1 MSRDPHSE
9 FLKYHGFGIED
20 NTNHIPPTEI
30 EILRAELS
38 EIKLTMQQVLQELRK
53 LNT

>member
-20 NTNHIPPTEI
+20 SQSIPPTEI

-38 EIKLTMQQVLQELRK
+38 EIKLTMHQVLQELRK

>member
-1 MSRDPHSE
+1 MSRNPHSE

-20 NTNHIPPTEI
+20 TNNIPRTELEMLSA
-30 EILRAELS
+30 EIS
-38 EIKLTMQQVLQELRK
+38 EIKATIHQVLQELRK

>member
-9 FLKYHGFGIED
+9 FLRYHGFGIDES
-20 NTNHIPPTEI
+20 NSIPQTDIELLRTE
-30 EILRAELS
+30 LA

>member
-9 FLKYHGFGIED
+9 FLKYHGFGIQD
-20 NTNHIPPTEI
+20 TNNIPPTEI
-30 EILRAELS
+30 EIMRAELS
-38 EIKLTMQQVLQELRK
+38 EIKLTMHQVLQELRK